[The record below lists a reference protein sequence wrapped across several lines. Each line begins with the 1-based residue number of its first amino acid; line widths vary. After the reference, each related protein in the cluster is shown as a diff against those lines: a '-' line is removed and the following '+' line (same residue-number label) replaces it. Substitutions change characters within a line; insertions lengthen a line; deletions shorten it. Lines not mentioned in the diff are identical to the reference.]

1 FSYPGSERPV
11 IDRVTLELG
20 AGTTNALIG
29 GTGSGKT
36 TLASLIPRF
45 FDATEG
51 RVLVN
56 GVPVTEQ
63 SLEDLWASLGVVPQS
78 AFLFSGTIASNL
90 RLGRESASEEDLWW
104 ALDVAQAREF
114 VAATPGGLDAPVDQG
129 GTNLSGGQRQRLSIA
144 RALVTR
150 APLLIFD
157 DCFSALDARTDAL
170 LRQALREEIADTTT
184 LIVAQRVST
193 IMDADQIIVLDEG
206 RVVGIG
212 RHEDLVTT
220 CPTYRDIA
228 VSQLGEA
235 ALS

>member
-1 FSYPGSERPV
+1 M
-11 IDRVTLELG
+11 
-20 AGTTNALIG
+20 
-29 GTGSGKT
+29 
-36 TLASLIPRF
+36 
-45 FDATEG
+45 
-51 RVLVN
+51 N